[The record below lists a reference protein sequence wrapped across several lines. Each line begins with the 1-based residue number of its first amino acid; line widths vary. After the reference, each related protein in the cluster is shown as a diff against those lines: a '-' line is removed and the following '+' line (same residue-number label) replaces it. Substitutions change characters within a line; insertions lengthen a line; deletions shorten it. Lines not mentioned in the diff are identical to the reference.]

1 MMKLD
6 EKVILITGACGLI
19 AGELIQ
25 ALNRKN
31 ANLLL
36 VDSDEE
42 KLVALHDNLNSSRAY
57 YFPSNLLDVENHDK
71 IINFA
76 KSTFGKLDCAIHL
89 AYPRS
94 TAWGTPFGKLTQ
106 TFLNEDLKNQ
116 LALPILLSQSILNF
130 FEKQKFGNLIH
141 VSSIQGVSSPK
152 FEHYSGTNMVSPI
165 EYTAVKT
172 ALISITKYLA
182 KLYKGKNIRI
192 NCISP
197 GGVQGGQPNIFL
209 EKYRSSCCNKGILD
223 PEDLVGAFLFLIS
236 DESQFING
244 QNIIV
249 DDGWSL

>member
-1 MMKLD
+1 MIFKN
-6 EKVILITGACGLI
+6 KVILITGACGLI
-19 AGELIQ
+19 ASKLID
-25 ALNRKN
+25 ALDQRGATLILADLNESKLKEIKKN
-31 ANLLL
+31 LICPKSSYLVLNLC
-36 VDSDEE
+36 D
-42 KLVALHDNLNSSRAY
+42 VASHL
-57 YFPSNLLDVENHDK
+57 K
-71 IINFA
+71 IFEFIK
-76 KSTFGKLDCAIHL
+76 KSYPKLDCAIHL

-94 TAWGTPFGKLTQ
+94 TAWGTPFGKLTH
-106 TFLNEDLKNQ
+106 TFLQEDLNNQ

-152 FEHYSGTNMVSPI
+152 FEHYTGTNMVSPI

-172 ALISITKYLA
+172 ALIAITKYLA

-197 GGVQGGQPNIFL
+197 GGVLGGQPNEFL
-209 EKYRSSCCNKGILD
+209 EKYRSSCCNKGMLD

-236 DESQFING
+236 DDSQFING
-244 QNIIV
+244 QNIVV

>member
-1 MMKLD
+1 MIFKN
-6 EKVILITGACGLI
+6 KVILITGACGLI
-19 AGELIQ
+19 ASKLIDSLDQ
-25 ALNRKN
+25 RGATLI
-31 ANLLL
+31 L
-36 VDSDEE
+36 VDLNES
-42 KLVALHDNLNSSRAY
+42 KLKEIKKNLICPKSSY
-57 YFPSNLLDVENHDK
+57 LVLNLSDVESHLK
-71 IINFA
+71 IFEFIK
-76 KSTFGKLDCAIHL
+76 KSHPKLDCAIHL

-94 TAWGTPFGKLTQ
+94 TSWGTPFGKLTH
-106 TFLNEDLKNQ
+106 TFLQEDLNNQ

-152 FEHYSGTNMVSPI
+152 FEHYTGTNMVSPI

-172 ALISITKYLA
+172 ALIAITKYLA

-197 GGVQGGQPNIFL
+197 GGVLGGQPNEFL
-209 EKYRSSCCNKGILD
+209 EKYRSSCCTKGMLD

-236 DESQFING
+236 EDSQFING